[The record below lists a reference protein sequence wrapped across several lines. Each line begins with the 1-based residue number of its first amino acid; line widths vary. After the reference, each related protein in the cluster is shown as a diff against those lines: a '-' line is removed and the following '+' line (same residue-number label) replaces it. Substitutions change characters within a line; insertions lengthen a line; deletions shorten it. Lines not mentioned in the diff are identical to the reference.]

1 MPPDPHTDLAGHPDR
16 LRWNARYAAREATFT
31 PHPLAVAA
39 LALPL
44 PDLALP
50 DRALP
55 GLPVLELAS
64 GPSGSAL
71 LAAELGHRVTA
82 VDVSDVGLDQ
92 LADEAGRRGLSAV
105 VTVVQADVTTW
116 TPARACY
123 GLVLCIGFWDEDAFR
138 GAAAAVAPG
147 GLLAWEGLTAQAR
160 DRRPE
165 LPAAWCLGP
174 GEPAALLPASFAVL
188 EQEDLPGHGGL
199 PRRRMLA
206 RNSAET

>member
-1 MPPDPHTDLAGHPDR
+1 MPPDPRAGLAGHPDR

-39 LALPL
+39 LALPM
-44 PDLALP
+44 PD
-50 DRALP
+50 
-55 GLPVLELAS
+55 LPVLELAS

-71 LAAELGHRVTA
+71 LAAALGHRVTA

-92 LADEAGRRGLSAV
+92 LADEAGRRGLSALL
-105 VTVVQADVTTW
+105 TVVQADVTTW
-116 TPARACY
+116 TPAPACY
-123 GLVLCIGFWDEDAFR
+123 GWVLCSGFWDEDAFR
-138 GAAAAVAPG
+138 GAVAAVAPG

-206 RNSAET
+206 RNSAEI

>member
-1 MPPDPHTDLAGHPDR
+1 MPPDPRTDLAGHPDR

-39 LALPL
+39 LALPLPDLPL

-92 LADEAGRRGLSAV
+92 LADEA
-105 VTVVQADVTTW
+105 W
-116 TPARACY
+116 PPRA
-123 GLVLCIGFWDEDAFR
+123 LR
-138 GAAAAVAPG
+138 AAH
-147 GLLAWEGLTAQAR
+147 
-160 DRRPE
+160 RRP
-165 LPAAWCLGP
+165 G
-174 GEPAALLPASFAVL
+174 
-188 EQEDLPGHGGL
+188 
-199 PRRRMLA
+199 
-206 RNSAET
+206 

>member
-1 MPPDPHTDLAGHPDR
+1 MPPDPPTDLADHPDR
-16 LRWNARYAAREATFT
+16 RRWNARYAAREATFT

-44 PDLALP
+44 PD
-50 DRALP
+50 R
-55 GLPVLELAS
+55 PVLELAS

-71 LAAELGHRVTA
+71 LAAELGRRVTA
-82 VDVSDVGLDQ
+82 VDVSDVGLGQ
-92 LADEAGRRGLSAV
+92 LADEAGRRGLGTV
-105 VTVVQADVTTW
+105 LTVVQADVTTW
-116 TPARACY
+116 RPAPACY
-123 GLVLCIGFWDEDAFR
+123 GLVLCIGFWDEAAFR
-138 GAAAAVAPG
+138 SALAAVAPG
-147 GLLAWEGLTAQAR
+147 GVLAWEGLTAQAR

-174 GEPAALLPASFAVL
+174 AEPAALLPASFAVL

-206 RNSAET
+206 RNSR

>member
-1 MPPDPHTDLAGHPDR
+1 MPPDRPDPRTGLAGHPDR
-16 LRWNARYAAREATFT
+16 LRWNARYAARAATFT

-39 LALPL
+39 LALPV
-44 PDLALP
+44 PDQAVP
-50 DRALP
+50 D
-55 GLPVLELAS
+55 LPVLELAS

-92 LADEAGRRGLSAV
+92 LADEAGRRGLSAML
-105 VTVVQADVTTW
+105 TVVQADVTTW
-116 TPARACY
+116 TPAQACY
-123 GLVLCIGFWDEDAFR
+123 GCVLCFGFWDEAAFR
-138 GAAAAVAPG
+138 AAVDAVAPG

-174 GEPAALLPASFAVL
+174 GEPAALLPASFVVL

-206 RNSAET
+206 RNSAEL

>member
-1 MPPDPHTDLAGHPDR
+1 MHPFRPELADHPDR
-16 LRWNARYAAREATFT
+16 LRWNARYGGGFVPSFT

-138 GAAAAVAPG
+138 GAVAAVAPG

-174 GEPAALLPASFAVL
+174 DEPAALLPASFAVL

-206 RNSAET
+206 RNSAEI

>member
-1 MPPDPHTDLAGHPDR
+1 MPPDPRIDLADHPDR
-16 LRWNARYAAREATFT
+16 RRWNARYAAREATFT

-39 LALPL
+39 LALL
-44 PDLALP
+44 VHDRALP
-50 DRALP
+50 DR
-55 GLPVLELAS
+55 PVLELAS

-71 LAAELGHRVTA
+71 LAAELGRRVTA

-92 LADEAGRRGLSAV
+92 LADEAGRRGLGTV
-105 VTVVQADVTTW
+105 LTVVQADVTTW
-116 TPARACY
+116 RPAPACY

-138 GAAAAVAPG
+138 GAVAAVAPG

-160 DRRPE
+160 ERRPE

-174 GEPAALLPASFAVL
+174 GEPAALLPASFAVV

-206 RNSAET
+206 RNSAGV

>member
-1 MPPDPHTDLAGHPDR
+1 MPPDPRTDLAGHPDR

-39 LALPL
+39 LALP
-44 PDLALP
+44 
-50 DRALP
+50 DRAQP

-92 LADEAGRRGLSAV
+92 LADEAGRRGLSALL
-105 VTVVQADVTTW
+105 TVVQADVTTW

-123 GLVLCIGFWDEDAFR
+123 GLGLCR
-138 GAAAAVAPG
+138 
-147 GLLAWEGLTAQAR
+147 
-160 DRRPE
+160 
-165 LPAAWCLGP
+165 
-174 GEPAALLPASFAVL
+174 
-188 EQEDLPGHGGL
+188 
-199 PRRRMLA
+199 
-206 RNSAET
+206 